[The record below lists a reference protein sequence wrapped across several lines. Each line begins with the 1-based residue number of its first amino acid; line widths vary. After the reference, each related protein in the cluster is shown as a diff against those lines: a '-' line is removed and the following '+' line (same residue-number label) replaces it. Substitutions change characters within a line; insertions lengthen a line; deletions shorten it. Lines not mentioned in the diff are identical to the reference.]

1 MAGIIAQADIGVR
14 MEEPATTAEAVAE
27 ISSFEGGPDASD

>member
-1 MAGIIAQADIGVR
+1 MVGIIAQADIAAR

-27 ISSFEGGPDASD
+27 ISSSEGGPDAGD